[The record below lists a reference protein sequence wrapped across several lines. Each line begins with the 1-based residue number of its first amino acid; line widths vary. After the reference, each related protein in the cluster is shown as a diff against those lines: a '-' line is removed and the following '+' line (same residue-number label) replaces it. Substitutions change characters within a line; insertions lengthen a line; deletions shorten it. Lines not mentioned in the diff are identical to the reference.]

1 MVTQRRMLLLLP
13 LLLLGVACS
22 AQQRQVD
29 RQPAVAG
36 QFYPG
41 NPEELRQSL
50 DDFFANA
57 VPRND
62 PADVVALIV
71 PHAGYVYSGQVA
83 ASGFNQIDPHRK
95 YDNIFVIGTSH
106 HLAFEGASVYCSGD
120 FVTPL
125 GTVKVNRS
133 LGEDL
138 IRKDGVFS
146 SRTDVHLP
154 EHSLEVQLPFLQT
167 RLKKPF
173 QIVPILLG
181 TSRPE
186 TCRKIAAA
194 LRPFFSEKN
203 LFVISSDFSH
213 YPPYD
218 AAVRVDRAT
227 ADAIV
232 SKSPDVLMHTLQ
244 QNAESGTPGLE
255 TSLCGWSSVLTLLY
269 LTSLEKDIEYHAIQY
284 KNSGDALAG
293 NKQSVVGYYAIVATR
308 GDPPAPSSFGLT
320 TEEKATLLALARGTV
335 EACVSDLPIPTV
347 KVAELSKA
355 LTTPCGAFVT
365 LTKRG
370 NLRGCIGRFN
380 AQEPL
385 WEVIQQMSIASATQD
400 PRFEPVVSGELRDI
414 EIEISVLSP
423 MRKITSIDE
432 IELGRHGIYIRKGA
446 RSGTF
451 LPQVA
456 EQTGWT
462 KEEFLGH
469 CAQDKA
475 GIGWEGWK
483 DADLYIYEALVFSE
497 KGHTASP

>member
-1 MVTQRRMLLLLP
+1 
-13 LLLLGVACS
+13 
-22 AQQRQVD
+22 
-29 RQPAVAG
+29 
-36 QFYPG
+36 
-41 NPEELRQSL
+41 
-50 DDFFANA
+50 
-57 VPRND
+57 
-62 PADVVALIV
+62 
-71 PHAGYVYSGQVA
+71 
-83 ASGFNQIDPHRK
+83 
-95 YDNIFVIGTSH
+95 
-106 HLAFEGASVYCSGD
+106 
-120 FVTPL
+120 
-125 GTVKVNRS
+125 
-133 LGEDL
+133 
-138 IRKDGVFS
+138 
-146 SRTDVHLP
+146 
-154 EHSLEVQLPFLQT
+154 LPFLQT

-181 TSRPE
+181 TNRPE

-227 ADAIV
+227 ADAII
-232 SKSPDVLMHTLQ
+232 SQSPDVLMHTLER
-244 QNAESGTPGLE
+244 NAESGTPGLE
-255 TSLCGWSSVLTLLY
+255 TSLCGWSSVLMLLY
-269 LTSLEKDIEYHAIQY
+269 LTSTEKDIEYHTIQY

-320 TEEKATLLALARGTV
+320 TEEMAILLALARGTV
-335 EACVSDLPIPTV
+335 EARVCDLPIPTV
-347 KVAELSKA
+347 KAAELSKA

-370 NLRGCIGRFN
+370 KLRGCIGRFD

-400 PRFEPVVSGELRDI
+400 PRFEPVVPGELRDI

-432 IELGRHGIYIRKGA
+432 IQLGRHGIYIRKGT

-462 KEEFLGH
+462 REEFLGH
-469 CAQDKA
+469 CAQEKA

-497 KGHTASP
+497 KGHPASL